1 MTSNLFSSE
10 IEKASQRAKE
20 LRNLINKYDKA
31 YYQEAESLVSD
42 REYDE
47 LFREL
52 SDLEK
57 SFPEIRTPDSPTQ
70 RVGGE
75 PLKEFKTIEHAVP
88 MLSLSNTYS
97 AEELQD
103 FDRKVRENLGE
114 NNYSYTAELKFDGV
128 AMSLRY
134 ANGILDK
141 AVTRGDGYRGDEVT
155 QNIKTIKSLPL
166 SVSGELK
173 NFEVRGEV
181 YMMNEDFL
189 EINRRREAEG
199 EKLYANPR
207 NLTAG
212 TLKLLDSKTVSKRKL
227 QIVCYYLR
235 SEDIKLESHSKN
247 IELLNALG
255 FPTSEHIK
263 ICSDIREVLDFI
275 DSIENIR
282 NTLPF
287 QIDGVVVKVN
297 NLAQQEEMGYIARSP
312 KWAIAYKYEAESAET
327 LLKSISLQVGRT
339 GTVTPVAELEP
350 VFVAGSTVSRA
361 TLHNIDY
368 ITEKD
373 IREGDYVYIE
383 KGGDVIP
390 KVTGANLNK
399 RKEDSQPYKFPKVCT
414 CGKEGL
420 LVRPEGEANY
430 YCTSAA
436 CPSQIRRRIEHF
448 VSRNAMNI
456 DGFGEKIVVQLLE
469 ENIITGIA
477 DIYDLH
483 TKKSRLLALE
493 RWGEKSV
500 NNLLANIEKSKN
512 RSFANVLYA
521 LGIRFIGEG
530 GAKVLAGHF
539 KSLDSLIE
547 ADLDTLTSVNEIGNK
562 MAESVI
568 NFFSDKAE
576 LEIIERLKAAGLQFE
591 LEEEEESGIEQI
603 FNGETFVFT
612 GELESMS
619 RKEAAEKAIQLGGK
633 ETKSV
638 SKKTSYVV
646 VGSNPGSK
654 FKKAQ
659 DLGIIILS
667 EKEFLELIKE

>member
-1 MTSNLFSSE
+1 MDHNLFSSE
-10 IEKASQRAKE
+10 IEKASLRASE
-20 LRNLINKYDKA
+20 LKKLINKYDIA
-31 YYQEAESLVSD
+31 YYQNAESLVSD

-47 LFREL
+47 LFKEL

-57 SFPEIRTPDSPTQ
+57 TFPDIITPDSPTQ

-75 PLKEFKTIEHAVP
+75 PLKEFQTVEHNVP

-103 FDRKVRENLGE
+103 FDRKVRENLGD
-114 NNYSYTAELKFDGV
+114 NNFRYTAELKFDGV
-128 AMSLRY
+128 AMSLRFV
-134 ANGILDK
+134 NGILDK
-141 AVTRGDGYRGDEVT
+141 AVTRGDGYRGDDVT

-166 SVSGELK
+166 SVNSDMTD
-173 NFEVRGEV
+173 FEVRGEV
-181 YMMNEDFL
+181 YMLNEDFL
-189 EINRRREAEG
+189 EINRKREEQG

-212 TLKLLDSKTVSKRKL
+212 TLKLLDSKTVSNRKL
-227 QIVCYYLR
+227 QMVCYYLR
-235 SEDIKLESHSKN
+235 SQETRLESHSKN
-247 IELLNALG
+247 IDILKVLN
-255 FPTSEHIK
+255 FPTSEYFR
-263 ICSDIREVLDFI
+263 ICNDINEVLDFI
-275 DSIENIR
+275 SEIETKR
-282 NTLPF
+282 NSLPF
-287 QIDGVVVKVN
+287 QIDGVVVKVD
-297 NLAQQEEMGYIARSP
+297 NLAQQEEMGYVARSP

-373 IREGDYVYIE
+373 IREGDYVFVE

-390 KVTGANLNK
+390 KVTGVNK
-399 RKEDSQPYKFPKVCT
+399 EKRAETSVPYEFPKVCS
-414 CGKEGL
+414 CGKNGKLE
-420 LVRPEGEANY
+420 RPEGEANY
-430 YCTSAA
+430 YCTSAE
-436 CPSQIRRRIEHF
+436 CPSQIKRRIEHF

-456 DGFGEKIVVQLLE
+456 DGLGEKIVEQLLE
-469 ENIITGIA
+469 EKLISGIS
-477 DIYDLH
+477 DIYDLSN
-483 TKKSRLLALE
+483 KKSRLLALE
-493 RWGEKSV
+493 RWGDKSV
-500 NNLLANIEKSKN
+500 NNLLDNIEKSKE

-530 GAKVLAGHF
+530 GAKILAGHF
-539 KSLDSLIE
+539 KSVDKLIE
-547 ADLDTLTSVNEIGNK
+547 ADRDTLISVNEIGNK
-562 MAESVI
+562 MADSVI
-568 NFFSDKAE
+568 NFFSNEVE
-576 LEIIERLKAAGLQFE
+576 LEIVNKLRSAGLQFE
-591 LEEEEESGIEQI
+591 QEEEENSVEQK

-612 GELESMS
+612 GELDSMS
-619 RKEAAEKAIQLGGK
+619 RKEAAEIAIKLGGK

-646 VGSNPGSK
+646 VGANPGSK

-659 DLGIIILS
+659 DLGVNILS
-667 EKEFLELIKE
+667 EQEFLDLIK

>member
-1 MTSNLFSSE
+1 MDNNLFSNE
-10 IEKASQRAKE
+10 IEKASQRASE
-20 LRNLINKYDKA
+20 LRVLINKYDKA
-31 YYQEAESLVSD
+31 YYQNAESLVSD
-42 REYDE
+42 REYDA
-47 LFREL
+47 LFQEL

-57 SFPEIRTPDSPTQ
+57 TFPDIITPDSPTQ

-75 PLKEFKTIEHAVP
+75 PIKEFQSVEHIVP
-88 MLSLSNTYS
+88 MLSLSNTYN

-103 FDRKVRENLGE
+103 FDRKIRENLGE
-114 NNYSYTAELKFDGV
+114 NNYTYTAELKFDGV

-134 ANGILDK
+134 TNGILEK
-141 AVTRGDGYRGDEVT
+141 GVTRGDGYRGDDVT
-155 QNIKTIKSLPL
+155 QNIKTIKTLPL
-166 SVSGELK
+166 SVRGDMK

-181 YMMNEDFL
+181 YMLNEDFL
-189 EINRRREAEG
+189 EINRKREEEG
-199 EKLYANPR
+199 DKLYANPR

-212 TLKLLDSKTVSKRKL
+212 TLKLLDSKIVSSRKL
-227 QIVCYYLR
+227 QMVCYFLR
-235 SEDIKLESHSKN
+235 SDETKLESHSKN
-247 IELLNALG
+247 IEILRDLG
-255 FPTSEHIK
+255 FPTSEYTQKCKNIE
-263 ICSDIREVLDFI
+263 EVLSFI
-275 DSIENIR
+275 HSIEDKR
-282 NTLPF
+282 NSLPF
-287 QIDGVVVKVN
+287 QIDGVVIKVD
-297 NLAQQEEMGYIARSP
+297 NLAQQEEMGYVARSP

-390 KVTGANLNK
+390 KVTGANKDK
-399 RKEDSQPYKFPKVCT
+399 RKEDSTPFKFPKVCT

-430 YCTSAA
+430 YCTNAD
-436 CPSQIRRRIEHF
+436 CPSQLKRRIEHF

-456 DGFGEKIVVQLLE
+456 DGFGEKIVEQLLE
-469 ENIITGIA
+469 ENLISGIA
-477 DIYDLH
+477 DIYELH
-483 TKKSRLLALE
+483 QKKSRLLALE
-493 RWGEKSV
+493 RWGDKSV
-500 NNLLANIEKSKN
+500 NNLFENIEKSKE

-530 GAKVLAGHF
+530 GAKILAKHF
-539 KSLDSLIE
+539 KSLDKLTE
-547 ADLDTLTSVNEIGNK
+547 ADRDTLISVNEIGNK
-562 MAESVI
+562 MADSILE
-568 NFFSDKAE
+568 FFSNEAE
-576 LEIIERLKAAGLQFE
+576 MEIVKKLQNSGLQFE
-591 LEEEEESGIEQI
+591 LEEEENTAEQK

-619 RKEAAEKAIQLGGK
+619 RKEAAKKAILLGGK

-646 VGSNPGSK
+646 VGTNPGSK

-659 DLGIIILS
+659 DLGVTILS
-667 EKEFLELIKE
+667 EQEFLDLIK

>member
-1 MTSNLFSSE
+1 MDNNLFSIE
-10 IEKASQRAKE
+10 IEKASQRASE
-20 LRNLINKYDKA
+20 LRVLITKYDKA
-31 YYQEAESLVSD
+31 YYQNAESLVSD
-42 REYDE
+42 REYDA
-47 LFREL
+47 LFQEL

-57 SFPEIRTPDSPTQ
+57 TFPDIITPDSPTQ

-75 PLKEFKTIEHAVP
+75 PIKEFQTVEHIVP
-88 MLSLSNTYS
+88 MLSLSNTYN

-103 FDRKVRENLGE
+103 FDRKIRENLGE
-114 NNYSYTAELKFDGV
+114 NNYTYTAELKFDGV

-134 ANGILDK
+134 ANGILEK
-141 AVTRGDGYRGDEVT
+141 GVTRGDGYRGDDVT
-155 QNIKTIKSLPL
+155 QNIKTIKTLPL
-166 SVSGELK
+166 SVTDDMK

-181 YMMNEDFL
+181 YMLNEDFL
-189 EINRRREAEG
+189 EINRKREEEG

-212 TLKLLDSKTVSKRKL
+212 TLKLLDSKIVSSRKL
-227 QIVCYYLR
+227 QMVCYFLR
-235 SEDIKLESHSKN
+235 SDETKLESHSKN
-247 IELLNALG
+247 IEILRDLG
-255 FPTSEHIK
+255 FPTSEYTQKCKNIE
-263 ICSDIREVLDFI
+263 EVLSFI
-275 DSIENIR
+275 HSIEEKR
-282 NTLPF
+282 NSLPF
-287 QIDGVVVKVN
+287 QIDGVVIKVD
-297 NLAQQEEMGYIARSP
+297 NLAQQEEMGYVARSP

-327 LLKSISLQVGRT
+327 LLKSISLQIGRT

-390 KVTGANLNK
+390 KVTGANKDK
-399 RKEDSQPYKFPKVCT
+399 RKADSTPYEFPKVCT
-414 CGKEGL
+414 CGKDGL

-430 YCTSAA
+430 YCTNAE
-436 CPSQIRRRIEHF
+436 CPSQLKRRIEHF

-456 DGFGEKIVVQLLE
+456 DGFGEKIVEQLLE
-469 ENIITGIA
+469 ENLISGIA
-477 DIYDLH
+477 DIYELRQ
-483 TKKSRLLALE
+483 KKSRLLALE
-493 RWGEKSV
+493 RWGDKSV
-500 NNLLANIEKSKN
+500 NNLLENIEKSKE
-512 RSFANVLYA
+512 RSFANVLFA

-530 GAKVLAGHF
+530 GAKILAKHF
-539 KSLDSLIE
+539 KSLGKLTE
-547 ADLDTLTSVNEIGNK
+547 ADRDTLISVNEIGNK
-562 MAESVI
+562 MADSILE
-568 NFFSDKAE
+568 FFSNEAE
-576 LEIIERLKAAGLQFE
+576 MEIVSKLQNAGLQFE
-591 LEEEEESGIEQI
+591 LEEEENTAEQK

-619 RKEAAEKAIQLGGK
+619 RKEAAEKAILLGGK

-646 VGSNPGSK
+646 VGANPGSK

-659 DLGIIILS
+659 DLGVTILS
-667 EKEFLELIKE
+667 EQEFLDLIK